1 MVRELTCWPIAYQQ
15 NVFAQEPRNIG
26 VLLSEAGKSEMLL
39 MGCDPAGRVEPA
51 YFCKTFGHGEGT
63 GWVYREWV
71 RWFQS
76 LVAET
81 ASNEEIEVELARLK
95 RSGSHFGAGEAILI
109 SAPLDEPI
117 AAVAARVFRSLVE
130 TPKLS
135 KRAPSFLSTVEHLI
149 GCSEVE
155 YRAPFH
161 RNIELEIQSPEQPK
175 FVQLAYFVETANP
188 LGIKLLRFQGKSA
201 ADVAAQVSDLHYVFD
216 TLKANGILEASRC
229 VVVHDVPSARMAEHL
244 RRLEGDV
251 VLLSLA
257 DEANADQLRDMV
269 PYQR

>member
-26 VLLSEAGKSEMLL
+26 VLLSEAGRSELLL
-39 MGCDPAGRVEPA
+39 MGCDSSGRVEPA
-51 YFCKTFGHGEGT
+51 YFCKAIGHGEGA

-71 RWFQS
+71 RWFQRM
-76 LVAET
+76 VAEA
-81 ASNEEIEVELARLK
+81 ASEEEIEIELARLK
-95 RSGSHFGAGEAILI
+95 RSGSHFGAGESILI
-109 SAPLDEPI
+109 SAPPDEPI
-117 AAVAARVFRSLVE
+117 SAVAARVFQSLVE

-135 KRAPSFLSTVEHLI
+135 KRLPSFLSTVEHLI

-161 RNIELEIQSPEQPK
+161 RNIELEIQSPEQSK

-201 ADVAAQVSDLHYVFD
+201 ADVAAQINDLRYVFD
-216 TLKANGILEASRC
+216 TLKASGILEVSRC
-229 VVVHDVPSARMAEHL
+229 VVLHDAPSARVAEHL
-244 RRLEGDV
+244 RRLERDV
-251 VLLSLA
+251 VLLPLA
-257 DEANADQLRDMV
+257 DEASAAQLRDMV

>member
-15 NVFAQEPRNIG
+15 NIFAQEPRNIG
-26 VLLSEAGKSEMLL
+26 VLLREAGRSELLL
-39 MGCDPAGRVEPA
+39 MGCDPSGRVEPA
-51 YFCKTFGHGEGT
+51 YFCKAIGYGEGA

-71 RWFQS
+71 RWFQR
-76 LVAET
+76 LVADA
-81 ASNEEIEVELARLK
+81 ASEEEIDIELARLK
-95 RSGSHFGAGEAILI
+95 RSGSHFGAGESILV

-117 AAVAARVFRSLVE
+117 SAVAARVFQSLVDI
-130 TPKLS
+130 PKLS
-135 KRAPSFLSTVEHLI
+135 KRPPSFLSAVEHLI

-161 RNIELEIQSPEQPK
+161 RNIELEIQSSEQPK

-201 ADVAAQVSDLHYVFD
+201 ADVAAQVSDLRYVFD
-216 TLKANGILEASRC
+216 TLIANGILEASRC
-229 VVVHDVPSARMAEHL
+229 VVLHDAPNTRMIEHL

-251 VLLSLA
+251 VLLPLT
-257 DEANADQLRDMV
+257 DESSADQLRDMV